1 MLREHKASN
10 ILAIL
15 INLFLKLIREHRWG
29 SSLIGYLLGAS
40 HLTLTN
46 PWPFI
51 LKLHNSGFWSSING
65 IDILIIYRDLN
76 IL

>member
-1 MLREHKASN
+1 LSC
-10 ILAIL
+10 
-15 INLFLKLIREHRWG
+15 
-29 SSLIGYLLGAS
+29 SLIGYLLGAS
-40 HLTLTN
+40 HLALTN
-46 PWPFI
+46 PWSLI